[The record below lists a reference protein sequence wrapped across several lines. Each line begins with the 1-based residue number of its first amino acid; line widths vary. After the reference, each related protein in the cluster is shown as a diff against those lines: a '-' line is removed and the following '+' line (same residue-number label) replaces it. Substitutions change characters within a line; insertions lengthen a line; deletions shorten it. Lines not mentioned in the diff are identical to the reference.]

1 MAKSQ
6 DGIEFAQLL
15 VRFDDLSLTVIGDVI
30 LDHYIWGDVGRISPE
45 APVPLVDVSHE
56 TYRLGGAANVALNLR
71 MLGTRTSLF
80 GRIGAD
86 AGGNRLKQLLAE
98 AQVKWLGD
106 TIAPA
111 KDTILKTRVVARHQQ
126 LCRLD
131 REGRRADYALAA
143 TDWEALMEGMLSGTD
158 GILLSDYA
166 KGVIDN
172 NLLSPLREQANAR
185 KIPVFCDPKPKFGRD
200 FSGLELLTPN
210 RGEAVAMSGLDWD
223 AKDPFPAEDVVTAI
237 QDKFGPRY
245 LVITLGAEGML
256 FAERGII
263 GGIVPTFAREVFD
276 VSGAGDTVIAVLSLA
291 LLAGASLEEAVTLA
305 NTAAG
310 VVVGKLGTAT
320 VSREEILAYAR
331 DHGPSPE

>member
-1 MAKSQ
+1 MKIQEVEHILS
-6 DGIEFAQLL
+6 
-15 VRFDDLSLTVIGDVI
+15 RFDGLSLTVIGDVI
-30 LDHYIWGDVGRISPE
+30 LDHYIWGDVARISPE

-56 TYRLGGAANVALNLR
+56 NYRLGGAANVALNLR

-86 AGGNRLKQLLAE
+86 AGGNRLKQLLSE

-106 TIAPA
+106 SVPPA

-131 REGRRADYALAA
+131 REGRRADYALEAA
-143 TDWEALMEGMLSGTD
+143 DWKQLIEKLLPGSSG
-158 GILLSDYA
+158 IVLSDYA

-172 NLLSPLREQANAR
+172 NFLSVLREQADAR
-185 KIPVFCDPKPKFGRD
+185 KIPVFCDPKPKSGRD
-200 FSGLELLTPN
+200 FSRLELLTPN
-210 RGEAVAMSGLDWD
+210 RGEAISMSGLDWD
-223 AKDPFPAEDVVTAI
+223 SREPFPAEAVVAAI
-237 QDKFGPRY
+237 QEKYGPRY

-256 FAERGII
+256 YAERGQI
-263 GGIVPTFAREVFD
+263 GGIVPTFAREVYD
-276 VSGAGDTVIAVLSLA
+276 VSGAGDTVIAVLSLS
-291 LLAGASLEEAVTLA
+291 LLAGASLEAAVTIA

-320 VSREEILAYAR
+320 ASREEILAYAR
-331 DHGPSPE
+331 DHAPLFD